1 MLDIQEKVFTCVDIE
16 TCFEIIMKAR
26 LKSRS
31 KSAIQGCINLIEMKK
46 TGRTHLKV
54 FYERAIDFI
63 LQASNEY
70 FNNSK
75 SLTDPD
81 MELAK

>member
-1 MLDIQEKVFTCVDIE
+1 MLEVQKLT
-16 TCFEIIMKAR
+16 FECLDVECCYEISMMAR

-31 KSAIQGCINLIEMKK
+31 KSTIQGCANLMDSKK
-46 TGRTHLKV
+46 SSRSHLKV
-54 FYERAIDFI
+54 SYERSIDFI
-63 LQASNEY
+63 LQASNDY

-81 MELAK
+81 MNFAK